1 MYGKQWKSRTINKV
15 ILVDVESI
23 QPNPAQ
29 PRMEFDQ
36 EELKSLAESIVAN
49 GLLQP
54 LTVRKTGNGY
64 ELVSGE
70 RRLRAMKY
78 ANVKEAPCILITASD
93 RQAAVLALLENIQRA
108 DLNYFEE
115 AIALK
120 NLIVEWG
127 LSQNELGT
135 RLGKAQPTIANKLR
149 LLKFTPEE
157 QQWILE
163 HHINERQARALLRLE
178 DPEKLLTAVEYI
190 EEQHLNVVQTEE
202 YIDGLLDV
210 PQEPPHQQRLCP
222 IVKDVR
228 LFFNTIN
235 KAIHVMNQ
243 SGIDASAE
251 RLEKEDHIEYIVRI
265 PLSAAR

>member
-1 MYGKQWKSRTINKV
+1 MTKK
-15 ILVDVESI
+15 
-23 QPNPAQ
+23 
-29 PRMEFDQ
+29 EFDSIA
-36 EELKSLAESIVAN
+36 KSYLYLDGATGSN
-49 GLLQP
+49 L
-54 LTVRKTGNGY
+54 VRAGMP
-64 ELVSGE
+64 SG
-70 RRLRAMKY
+70 
-78 ANVKEAPCILITASD
+78 VC
-93 RQAAVLALLENIQRA
+93 
-108 DLNYFEE
+108 
-115 AIALK
+115 
-120 NLIVEWG
+120 
-127 LSQNELGT
+127 
-135 RLGKAQPTIANKLR
+135 
-149 LLKFTPEE
+149 PE
-157 QQWILE
+157 QWILE

-210 PQEPPHQQRLCP
+210 PQEPPHRQRLCP